1 MISRDLAGELEK
13 VLGQPVVIENRPG
26 ANGSTATAALVASK
40 PDGQTLMMI
49 LSGHITNAFLYPGL
63 GFDPLKD
70 VTPVSLV
77 ASSPLAIVANPNFG
91 PSDIKS
97 LVEAAKAKP
106 GTISYGTPGVASIQQ
121 LSLELMAF
129 MTGTKF
135 VHVPYR
141 GGAPALND
149 AIGGH
154 VPLAVLSVLQVMPQV
169 EAKQLKPLAVT
180 SKGRTD
186 VWPNVPS
193 IAEAGVTGYE
203 AELWFGVI
211 APAGTPDA
219 IVDGS
224 TWRSPASSNRT
235 SCRSGSPRRARAPSA
250 PRARVRRLHARRT
263 GEVGQGAEGN
273 PDQAGVSS
281 FAGWVTPCPREAGPR
296 RTRRPARKWRN
307 TLRYSALQPKQLRP
321 AQPQRLHQDQRLHVV
336 QRAGVGHR
344 GKFAERHLDDLRS
357 LIIDAAAG
365 PESDPLPRMMPRNRS
380 MRSVERPGIDQA
392 LVTKSSEVETHAD
405 FLHHLAPRG
414 SAGASSPGSISPAG
428 ASKIAASPPA

>member
-1 MISRDLAGELEK
+1 VALPVAFGSHVADAGKICKDRQNREETMQRVVIAALTFGLWLSGAAAQSWPSGPIRWLVGFPPGGTADMISRDIAGELEK

-26 ANGSTATAALVASK
+26 ANGSTATAALVAAR

-49 LSGHITNAFLYPGL
+49 LSGHITNAFLYPNL
-63 GFDPLKD
+63 GFDPLRD
-70 VTPVSLV
+70 ITPVSLV

-121 LSLELMAF
+121 LSLELMAY

-180 SKGRTD
+180 SRGRTE
-186 VWPNVPS
+186 VWPDVPS

-211 APAGTPDA
+211 APPGTPDA
-219 IVDGS
+219 IVDRLNREI
-224 TWRSPASSNRT
+224 TRFVRSDLMKTRLAAQ
-235 SCRSGSPRRARAPSA
+235 GARAIGT
-250 PRARVRRLHARRT
+250 PRAEFADWLR
-263 GEVGQGAEGN
+263 AEQ
-273 PDQAGVSS
+273 D
-281 FAGWVTPCPREAGPR
+281 
-296 RTRRPARKWRN
+296 KW
-307 TLRYSALQPKQLRP
+307 
-321 AQPQRLHQDQRLHVV
+321 
-336 QRAGVGHR
+336 
-344 GKFAERHLDDLRS
+344 GKVLSE
-357 LIIDAAAG
+357 IKIK
-365 PESDPLPRMMPRNRS
+365 PE
-380 MRSVERPGIDQA
+380 
-392 LVTKSSEVETHAD
+392 
-405 FLHHLAPRG
+405 
-414 SAGASSPGSISPAG
+414 
-428 ASKIAASPPA
+428 

>member
-1 MISRDLAGELEK
+1 MRLRCVTLALCGLLAGFGSAAAQTYPSGPIRWYVGFPPGGTADMISRDIAGELEK
-13 VLGQPVVIENRPG
+13 VLGQPLVIENRPG
-26 ANGSTATAALVASK
+26 ANGSTATAALVAAE
-40 PDGQTLMMI
+40 PDGQTLMMV
-49 LSGHITNAFLYPGL
+49 LSGHITNAFLYPNL

-77 ASSPLAIVANPNFG
+77 ASSPLAIVANPNF
-91 PSDIKS
+91 PASDIKS
-97 LVEAAKAKP
+97 LVDAAKAKP

-121 LSLELMAF
+121 LSLELMAY

-180 SKGRTD
+180 SRGRAD

-219 IVDGS
+219 IVD
-224 TWRSPASSNRT
+224 RLNREIT
-235 SCRSGSPRRARAPSA
+235 RFVKSEFMQKRLAAQGARAIGTSREEFA
-250 PRARVRRLHARRT
+250 TFMRA
-263 GEVGQGAEGN
+263 EQE
-273 PDQAGVSS
+273 
-281 FAGWVTPCPREAGPR
+281 
-296 RTRRPARKWRN
+296 KW
-307 TLRYSALQPKQLRP
+307 
-321 AQPQRLHQDQRLHVV
+321 
-336 QRAGVGHR
+336 
-344 GKFAERHLDDLRS
+344 GKVLKE
-357 LIIDAAAG
+357 IQIK
-365 PESDPLPRMMPRNRS
+365 PE
-380 MRSVERPGIDQA
+380 
-392 LVTKSSEVETHAD
+392 
-405 FLHHLAPRG
+405 
-414 SAGASSPGSISPAG
+414 
-428 ASKIAASPPA
+428 

>member
-1 MISRDLAGELEK
+1 MKRVRGPALALCGLLLGGLSGAAAQTYPSGPIRWYVGFPPGGTADMISRDIGRELEK
-13 VLGQPVVIENRPG
+13 VLGQPVIIENRAG
-26 ANGSTATAALVASK
+26 ANGSTATAALAAAK

-49 LSGHITNAFLYPGL
+49 LSGHITNSFLYPNL

-70 VTPVSLV
+70 ITPISLV

-106 GTISYGTPGVASIQQ
+106 GTISYATPGVASIQQ

-149 AIGGH
+149 VIGGH

-180 SKGRTD
+180 SRGRTD

-219 IVDGS
+219 IVDRLNREITRFIKS
-224 TWRSPASSNRT
+224 DFMQKRLASQ
-235 SCRSGSPRRARAPSA
+235 GARAIGTSREEFA
-250 PRARVRRLHARRT
+250 AFMR
-263 GEVGQGAEGN
+263 GEQ
-273 PDQAGVSS
+273 D
-281 FAGWVTPCPREAGPR
+281 
-296 RTRRPARKWRN
+296 KW
-307 TLRYSALQPKQLRP
+307 
-321 AQPQRLHQDQRLHVV
+321 
-336 QRAGVGHR
+336 
-344 GKFAERHLDDLRS
+344 GKVLKEIR
-357 LIIDAAAG
+357 IK
-365 PESDPLPRMMPRNRS
+365 PE
-380 MRSVERPGIDQA
+380 
-392 LVTKSSEVETHAD
+392 
-405 FLHHLAPRG
+405 
-414 SAGASSPGSISPAG
+414 
-428 ASKIAASPPA
+428 

>member
-1 MISRDLAGELEK
+1 MTRIMGAALALLLASVGTVAAQAYPSGPVRWLVGFPPGGTADMISRDIAGDLEK

-26 ANGSTATAALVASK
+26 ANGSTATAALVAAK

-49 LSGHITNAFLYPGL
+49 LSGHITNAFLYPNL

-121 LSLELMAF
+121 LSLELMAY

-180 SKGRTD
+180 SRGRTD

-211 APAGTPDA
+211 APAGTPAA
-219 IVDGS
+219 IVDRLNREITRFIKS
-224 TWRSPASSNRT
+224 DFMQKRLASQ
-235 SCRSGSPRRARAPSA
+235 GARAIGTSRDEFA
-250 PRARVRRLHARRT
+250 AFMRA
-263 GEVGQGAEGN
+263 EQ
-273 PDQAGVSS
+273 D
-281 FAGWVTPCPREAGPR
+281 
-296 RTRRPARKWRN
+296 KW
-307 TLRYSALQPKQLRP
+307 
-321 AQPQRLHQDQRLHVV
+321 
-336 QRAGVGHR
+336 
-344 GKFAERHLDDLRS
+344 GKVLKE
-357 LIIDAAAG
+357 IQIK
-365 PESDPLPRMMPRNRS
+365 PE
-380 MRSVERPGIDQA
+380 
-392 LVTKSSEVETHAD
+392 
-405 FLHHLAPRG
+405 
-414 SAGASSPGSISPAG
+414 
-428 ASKIAASPPA
+428 

>member
-1 MISRDLAGELEK
+1 MTRGLAALTLYVWLAGAAAAQTWPSGPIRWLVGFPPGGTADMISRDLAGELEK

-26 ANGSTATAALVASK
+26 ANGSTATGALVASK

-219 IVDGS
+219 IVNRLNAEITRFVKSDFMQK
-224 TWRSPASSNRT
+224 RLAS
-235 SCRSGSPRRARAPSA
+235 
-250 PRARVRRLHARRT
+250 
-263 GEVGQGAEGN
+263 QGARGLGTSREE
-273 PDQAGVSS
+273 
-281 FAGWVTPCPREAGPR
+281 FAAFMRAEQE
-296 RTRRPARKWRN
+296 KW
-307 TLRYSALQPKQLRP
+307 
-321 AQPQRLHQDQRLHVV
+321 
-336 QRAGVGHR
+336 
-344 GKFAERHLDDLRS
+344 GKVLKE
-357 LIIDAAAG
+357 IQIK
-365 PESDPLPRMMPRNRS
+365 PE
-380 MRSVERPGIDQA
+380 
-392 LVTKSSEVETHAD
+392 
-405 FLHHLAPRG
+405 
-414 SAGASSPGSISPAG
+414 
-428 ASKIAASPPA
+428 

>member
-1 MISRDLAGELEK
+1 MAAAQAYPTGPIRWLVGFPPGGTADMISRDIAGELEK

-26 ANGSTATAALVASK
+26 ANGSTATAALVAAK

-106 GTISYGTPGVASIQQ
+106 GSISYGTPGVASIQQ

-219 IVDGS
+219 IVNRLNAEITRFIKSDFMQK
-224 TWRSPASSNRT
+224 RLAS
-235 SCRSGSPRRARAPSA
+235 
-250 PRARVRRLHARRT
+250 
-263 GEVGQGAEGN
+263 QGARGIGTSREE
-273 PDQAGVSS
+273 
-281 FAGWVTPCPREAGPR
+281 FAAFMRGEQE
-296 RTRRPARKWRN
+296 KW
-307 TLRYSALQPKQLRP
+307 
-321 AQPQRLHQDQRLHVV
+321 
-336 QRAGVGHR
+336 
-344 GKFAERHLDDLRS
+344 GKVLKD
-357 LIIDAAAG
+357 IQIK
-365 PESDPLPRMMPRNRS
+365 PE
-380 MRSVERPGIDQA
+380 
-392 LVTKSSEVETHAD
+392 
-405 FLHHLAPRG
+405 
-414 SAGASSPGSISPAG
+414 
-428 ASKIAASPPA
+428 